1 MGDKGPSVQQW
12 SWRTLIKIVPES
24 SLWNLRLG
32 CYRLMIGSFTQM
44 IKYWHYIKTEV
55 DNSSLIYKVVSF
67 MENRE
72 SLGQHNW
79 LSTIKFIL
87 HYCGMDDTWLNPHT
101 INNGSIAPKCSVIL
115 RNKFVDYWSSLLHD
129 QHSSAHNGEKTEFV
143 Q

>member
-1 MGDKGPSVQQW
+1 MLSIDDWVFQPNDQILASYKNG
-12 SWRTLIKIVPES
+12 T
-24 SLWNLRLG
+24 
-32 CYRLMIGSFTQM
+32 
-44 IKYWHYIKTEV
+44 

-87 HYCGMDDTWLNPHT
+87 HYCGMDDKWFNPHT

-129 QHSSAHNGEKTEFV
+129 QHSGAYNGKKDQKSFKTLN
-143 Q
+143 